1 MCFYNDIL
9 QWNFFF
15 KDSDH
20 FWHRKL
26 TLKVRILQFLN
37 TFTQLTDRL
46 KNFLMGWLL
55 VLGLKE
61 RLLECATVC
70 VKSEVILIHKLNN
83 STLHHM
89 IPERSILVNL
99 TFLHSLEI
107 LRSSSALLSLTL
119 YGTPFIIIGTQSASI
134 LYHWVYCHV
143 SPFAIL
149 ILCF

>member
-1 MCFYNDIL
+1 M
-9 QWNFFF
+9 
-15 KDSDH
+15 
-20 FWHRKL
+20 

-134 LYHWVYCHV
+134 L
-143 SPFAIL
+143 AISLSLLSCLSFCNLDSVFLMQKYL
-149 ILCF
+149 IKKE